1 MQKWSDLPDDGQP
14 VIELIDVVKKFY
26 HYEHRT
32 TTLQEFFTRFLSSQ
46 AIHVRA
52 TKYDLSGVSLRV
64 MRGDSVALIGANGS
78 GKSTTLRMMAGI
90 YQPTQGR
97 IVRRGRMVAVIELG
111 ATFQATLTGVEN
123 VRLYAAALGYTRRE
137 VEEQMDAILE
147 FSGVGDF
154 RDVPIKYYSTGMKSR
169 LAFAIAAFARPDVL
183 LLDEILA
190 VGDSEF
196 KFQCYERVRAFQ
208 AQGGTLVLV
217 SHDMNAV
224 RELCQHAVW
233 LEHGRVRAVGTAAAV
248 TEAYDLAV
256 HLEMQAANSVASLSS
271 SE

>member
-1 MQKWSDLPDDGQP
+1 MQKWSDGPDDGQP

-32 TTLQEFFTRFLSSQ
+32 TTLQEFFTRLLRSQ

-64 MRGDSVALIGANGS
+64 MPGESVALIGANGS

-90 YQPTQGR
+90 YQPTEGR
-97 IVRRGRMVAVIELG
+97 IIRRGRMVAVIELG
-111 ATFQATLTGVEN
+111 STFQATLTGVEN

-137 VEEQMDAILE
+137 VEEQMDDILA

-154 RDVPIKYYSTGMKSR
+154 QDVPVKYYSTGMKSR
-169 LAFAIAAFARPDVL
+169 LAFAIAAFADPDVL

-196 KFQCYERVRAFQ
+196 RHQCYERVRAFQ

-224 RELCQHAVW
+224 RDLCQRAVW
-233 LEHGRVRAVGTAAAV
+233 LEHGRVRAVGSAAEV
-248 TEAYDLAV
+248 TDAYDLAV
-256 HLEMQAANSVASLSS
+256 HLEMQAANAAATRSS
-271 SE
+271 IE